1 LTEFKVN
8 FPKYFSAEEQKSSRP
23 LRALINLSAFKN
35 NIKIVQS
42 LVDSSEIIV
51 VVKADAYGHGLV
63 ELAFAA
69 ENHDLAVAI
78 PEELQSLREAGVE
91 NRVWV
96 LEGFFSSDSIKL
108 SRSVVWVIHSF
119 WQLEFLKDAVIES
132 GFDNVDICIKLD
144 TGMNRL
150 GFCHTKLEQVKEY
163 ISNIPQL
170 NIYALMTHFSMSDQ
184 ANNKQVYSQIEKFDA
199 VILKNNMSAIKQS
212 MANSGGIYHYP
223 ESHRHWV
230 RPGIMLYGGKP
241 CAAISSPIATYAVM
255 SFQSAIIA
263 LHEVKKDESVGYG
276 GAWTADKDS
285 LIATVAVG
293 YADGY
298 PRHAPNGTPVA
309 VINASGDIEVVGLV
323 GRVSMDMI
331 TVDVTSIKNVSIGDQ
346 VELWGKYIS
355 VDDIAELSGTISYE
369 LLTSVSKR
377 VPRVYES

>member
-1 LTEFKVN
+1 
-8 FPKYFSAEEQKSSRP
+8 
-23 LRALINLSAFKN
+23 
-35 NIKIVQS
+35 
-42 LVDSSEIIV
+42 
-51 VVKADAYGHGLV
+51 
-63 ELAFAA
+63 
-69 ENHDLAVAI
+69 
-78 PEELQSLREAGVE
+78 LREAGVE

-96 LEGFFSSDSIKL
+96 LEGFFSKESLKL

-119 WQLEFLKDAVIES
+119 WQLELLKDTVLES

-150 GFCHTKLEQVKEY
+150 GFCHTKLEQVKDY

-170 NIYALMTHFSMSDQ
+170 NIYALMTHFAMSDQ
-184 ANNKQVYSQIEKFDA
+184 ANNKQVYSQIKKFDA
-199 VILKNNMSAIKQS
+199 AILNNDMSAIKQS
-212 MANSGGIYHYP
+212 MANSGGVSHYP

-241 CAAISSPIATYAVM
+241 CASINSSIATYAVM

-263 LHEVKKDESVGYG
+263 LHEVKKGESVGYG
-276 GAWTADKDS
+276 GTWVADTDS

-309 VINASGDIEVVGLV
+309 VINVSDDIEVVGLV

-346 VELWGKYIS
+346 VELWGNYIS
-355 VDDIAELSGTISYE
+355 VDDVAELSGTISYE

-377 VPRVYES
+377 VPRVYEG